1 MQRCTKL
8 NYIIIKTFDKQ
19 EVIYSAIYCTW
30 LNNLL
35 KSIYK
40 WNFIWYIKVVLI
52 TYQEQLGYYKKVENR
67 KALTAPFWSR
77 YLFT

>member
-1 MQRCTKL
+1 MIFLVCLIHNANSQRIKL

-40 WNFIWYIKVVLI
+40 
-52 TYQEQLGYYKKVENR
+52 
-67 KALTAPFWSR
+67 
-77 YLFT
+77 